1 VLNNEQQCVGV
12 VFLDDIRP
20 HLFDTSLYE
29 LVTMGSV
36 MRSLPVINLHEP
48 ISAALNKFETS
59 KAWSLPV
66 VEGEKFLGM
75 LSKSTLFDHYRRE
88 LQIQEI

>member
-1 VLNNEQQCVGV
+1 M
-12 VFLDDIRP
+12 RP
-20 HLFDTSLYE
+20 HLFDTSLYD

-36 MRSLPVINLHEP
+36 MRTLPAINMNEP
-48 ISAALNKFETS
+48 INSALNKLETS

-66 VEGEKFLGM
+66 VEGDKFLGM